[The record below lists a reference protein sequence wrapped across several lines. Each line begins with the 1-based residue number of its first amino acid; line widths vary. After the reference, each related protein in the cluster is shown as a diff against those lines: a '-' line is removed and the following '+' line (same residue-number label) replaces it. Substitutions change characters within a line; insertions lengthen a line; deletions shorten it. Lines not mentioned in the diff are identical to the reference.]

1 MTHTRAWRNFR
12 RMQDSAVLF
21 AGLVYLGA
29 VLHAWQVLPGP
40 IERKAMFTLAF
51 PGLFL
56 ALTLAGFLTIE
67 PARRWAR
74 QYVWMSFK
82 AGFGQTVGS
91 VLSGLGVLLFAAG
104 FIYLQIAD
112 VAKGGRYPSGVFS
125 GYAAGIGIILV
136 QAMQVRRLEQ
146 DPQIRR
152 VIETPAD

>member
-1 MTHTRAWRNFR
+1 
-12 RMQDSAVLF
+12 
-21 AGLVYLGA
+21 
-29 VLHAWQVLPGP
+29 
-40 IERKAMFTLAF
+40 MFTLAF

>member
-21 AGLVYLGA
+21 ASLVYLGA

-56 ALTLAGFLTIE
+56 ALTLAGFLVIE
-67 PARRWAR
+67 PAKRWVR
-74 QYVWMSFK
+74 QYVWLSFK

-104 FIYLQIAD
+104 FIYLQIAG
-112 VAKGGRYPSGVFS
+112 VAKGGRYPAGVFS

-136 QAMQVRRLEQ
+136 QAMQVRRLER
-146 DPQIRR
+146 DPQVRR
-152 VIETPAD
+152 VIEVPGD

>member
-1 MTHTRAWRNFR
+1 
-12 RMQDSAVLF
+12 MQDSAVLF
-21 AGLVYLGA
+21 ASLVYLGA

-56 ALTLAGFLTIE
+56 ALTLAGFLVIE
-67 PARRWAR
+67 PAKRWVR
-74 QYVWMSFK
+74 QYVWLSFK

-104 FIYLQIAD
+104 FIYLQIAG
-112 VAKGGRYPSGVFS
+112 VAKGGRYPAGVFS

-136 QAMQVRRLEQ
+136 QAMQVRRLER
-146 DPQIRR
+146 DPQVRR
-152 VIETPAD
+152 VIEVPGD

>member
-1 MTHTRAWRNFR
+1 
-12 RMQDSAVLF
+12 MQDSAVLF
-21 AGLVYLGA
+21 ASLVYLGA

-56 ALTLAGFLTIE
+56 ALTLAGFLVIE
-67 PARRWAR
+67 PAKRWVR
-74 QYVWMSFK
+74 QYVWLSFK

-104 FIYLQIAD
+104 FIYLQIAG
-112 VAKGGRYPSGVFS
+112 VAKGGRYPAGVFS

-152 VIETPAD
+152 LIETSAD